1 MKMGSLRGRFI
12 LSHILPLL
20 LVTPFMGIAL
30 IYLLESQLILP
41 NIATHLQRQANLI
54 IEFTGN
60 NPTLWHDPAQA
71 QATVARFQPILS
83 ARLALLQADGTLL
96 ASGDP
101 ADAGAIGRR
110 IQEID
115 LASAQTGESRVTTHY
130 STDLQADVAD
140 VLIPV
145 VTDGRMVGM
154 VRLSQ
159 PFSSTVQE
167 RFQRVRTFVIWVLAP
182 GLLLGI
188 GAALLLAGLLQRP
201 LQAVTQGI
209 GQMAS
214 RPTAAGDESS
224 LVLLPEQGPDE
235 LRLLVRSFNQLR
247 SNLHQV
253 ETERRQ
259 LLGNL
264 LHELGRPLGALRS
277 AIDALL
283 NGATEDPRLRHSLLH
298 GIDGEIQRL
307 QRILNDLTLLYQEDI
322 ERQTLNRRPVRLH
335 DWLILTL
342 VHWRHHAEQ
351 KGIQW
356 QEEVP
361 ANLPILSIDPDRLG
375 QVLGNLLSNAV
386 KFTPPGGA
394 ITVAVAA
401 ATDEVRLSIK
411 DSGPGIPH
419 HEQIHIF
426 EPFYRGATR
435 PARGMGI
442 GLTIARDL
450 AEAHNGDITVESS
463 PGEGAIF
470 TIHLP
475 VG

>member
-1 MKMGSLRGRFI
+1 MNSLRGRFI

-20 LVTPFMGIAL
+20 LVTPLMGIAL

-41 NIATHLQRQANLI
+41 NIATHLQRQASMLV
-54 IEFTGN
+54 EFTGDHPN
-60 NPTLWHDPAQA
+60 LWRDPAQA
-71 QATVARFQPILS
+71 QAMVARFQPRLS
-83 ARLALLQADGTLL
+83 AHLALLQADGTLL

-101 ADAGAIGRR
+101 ADAGVIGQR

-115 LASAQTGESRVTTHY
+115 LAPAQTGEIHMTTHY
-130 STDLQADVAD
+130 STDLRADVAD
-140 VLIPV
+140 VLMPV
-145 VTDGRMVGM
+145 VTDGQMVGM

-188 GAALLLAGLLQRP
+188 GAALLLAGLLERP

-209 GQMAS
+209 GQMTS
-214 RPTAAGDESS
+214 RRTAVGDEPP
-224 LVLLPEQGPDE
+224 LALLPEQGPDE

-253 ETERRQ
+253 ETERRR
-259 LLGNL
+259 LLSNL

-277 AIDALL
+277 AVDALL
-283 NGATEDPRLRHSLLH
+283 NGATEAPRLRHSLLH

-307 QRILNDLTLLYQEDI
+307 QRILNDLTLLYQENI
-322 ERQTLNRRPVRLH
+322 EGQTVERQPVPLR

-342 VHWRHHAEQ
+342 AHWRHHAEQ

-375 QVLGNLLSNAV
+375 QALGNLLSNAV

-401 ATDEVRLSIK
+401 TADEVRLSIK

-426 EPFYRGATR
+426 EPFYHGATH
-435 PARGMGI
+435 PSRGMGI

-450 AEAHNGDITVESS
+450 AEAHDGDITVESS
-463 PGEGAIF
+463 PGEGATF